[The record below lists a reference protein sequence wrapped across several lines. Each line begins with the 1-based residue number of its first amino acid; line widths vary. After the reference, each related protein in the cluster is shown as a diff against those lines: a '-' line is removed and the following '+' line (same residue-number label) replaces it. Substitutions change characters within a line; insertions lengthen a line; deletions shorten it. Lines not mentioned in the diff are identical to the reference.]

1 MARILVIEDDRQ
13 VRVVMRVAL
22 EQAGH
27 ELLEADSGIAGLAI
41 LAARPVDLVICD
53 IKMREI
59 DGIETIRR
67 LRERW
72 HAMPVLVVSGTLP
85 ISVMEAP
92 DTASQ
97 LGADRALGKP
107 FKPSQLRSAVAELL
121 AARAPDPTSV
131 ED

>member
-27 ELLEADSGIAGLAI
+27 EILEADSGIAGLGI
-41 LAARPVDLVICD
+41 LAARAIDLVICD

-72 HAMPVLVVSGTLP
+72 SEIPVLVVSGTLP
-85 ISVMEAP
+85 IPVMEAP
-92 DTASQ
+92 ETAQ
-97 LGADRALGKP
+97 RLGADRALGKP
-107 FKPSQLRSAVAELL
+107 FRPSELRSTVADLL
-121 AARAPDPTSV
+121 AGRAGAPSIA

>member
-1 MARILVIEDDRQ
+1 MARILVIEDERQ

-22 EQAGH
+22 ERAGH
-27 ELLEADSGIAGLAI
+27 EVLEAESGVSGLGI
-41 LAARPVDLVICD
+41 LAARTIDLVICD

-72 HAMPVLVVSGTLP
+72 RAMPVLVVSGTLP

-92 DTASQ
+92 ETATQ
-97 LGADRALGKP
+97 FGADRALGKP
-107 FKPSQLRSAVAELL
+107 FRPSELRNAVAELL
-121 AARAPDPTSV
+121 VARGQEPA
-131 ED
+131 

>member
-1 MARILVIEDDRQ
+1 MPRILVIEDDRQ

-27 ELLEADSGIAGLAI
+27 EILEADTGIAGLGI
-41 LAARPVDLVICD
+41 LATRAIDLVICD

-72 HAMPVLVVSGTLP
+72 HAIPVLVVSGTLP

-92 DTASQ
+92 ETAQQ
-97 LGADRALGKP
+97 LGADRALGK
-107 FKPSQLRSAVAELL
+107 AVPAQR
-121 AARAPDPTSV
+121 AAQRRGR
-131 ED
+131 